1 MKTYKELLEG
11 PKTKELEK
19 LFQNIDKHLN
29 KLDMFFIKNKSSAD
43 DKKQLRAIY
52 SKFLKLKD
60 EVDFVELN

>member
-1 MKTYKELLEG
+1 
-11 PKTKELEK
+11 
-19 LFQNIDKHLN
+19 
-29 KLDMFFIKNKSSAD
+29 MFFIKNKSSAD